1 MTIES
6 PNDLAGL
13 RQQAQDS
20 HRDRLAHRPHMNDVF
35 LTRIQTDIHRMTALL
50 TQVCRR
56 TMVFARASLAWS
68 AGMLRRPVTS
78 ARRVREAPKLP
89 SSRGTSPMGLAG
101 TDGDRTRVTLARDQ
115 AAAAVPRSAAGCQR
129 INAVR
134 WRPRS
139 SGRRW
144 SGRGAR
150 PWRRS

>member
-1 MTIES
+1 
-6 PNDLAGL
+6 
-13 RQQAQDS
+13 
-20 HRDRLAHRPHMNDVF
+20 
-35 LTRIQTDIHRMTALL
+35 MTALL

-101 TDGDRTRVTLARDQ
+101 TDGDRTRVTPARDQ

-134 WRPRS
+134 WRPRP

-144 SGRGAR
+144 SGRGADLDELLLQACHR
-150 PWRRS
+150 PIFDRLWRRQRAQEIAEVVGERVKVKSNSVSRERPT